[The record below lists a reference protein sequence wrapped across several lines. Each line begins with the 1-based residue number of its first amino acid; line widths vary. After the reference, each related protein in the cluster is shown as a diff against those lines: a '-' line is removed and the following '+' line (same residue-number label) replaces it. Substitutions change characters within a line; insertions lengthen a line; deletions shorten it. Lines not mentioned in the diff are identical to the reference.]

1 MSFIHLVY
9 KDLLI
14 LCRDRLTLFMLFILP
29 CLVVFG
35 LGFLVDERA
44 FSNRNDSMRISVLVL
59 DSGLGLQN
67 KSWARLAVED
77 FQQTPNMLVEELAD
91 LTEAKRLVENHDRAA
106 VIVFHPVFSE
116 KVNQCSFLREGI
128 NPFHRDGV
136 YLERLGVEV
145 LRDTKQPATA
155 ALIQQFAQVSL
166 LRVVL
171 PYMIGRAFEK
181 LGDPSFI
188 ELLGR
193 EVSLPVP
200 PKLRFLVSKEKLA
213 LGELLELAA
222 AGDKKMMDEYRS
234 KVGNGIQNALSGQ
247 FEKYNLTGKTWA
259 SLTKSMLDNGIIISQ
274 DESQETIKK
283 IDKSVVRFQIFVPS
297 MTVLFS
303 FVFLFVSGWN
313 IVAEKKQSTLQRIF
327 YTPVGNWVILLGKM
341 FPIIILTVLQ
351 VGFMILMGVFFL
363 GFELADVGTSFV
375 YRFCFLSIFLFC
387 ISFCVAGISTLLG
400 FLVSNE
406 TQLIF
411 VSGIVFLFFGVLGG
425 CVFPLEIMPDYA
437 KSLAIL
443 TPQGWAL
450 QAIREL
456 LSYKGNSS
464 FQESIF
470 FQGCLVLLGIGVI
483 TSLISHWIIVKMRSG
498 DWIWN

>member
-29 CLVVFG
+29 WLVVFG

-106 VIVFHPVFSE
+106 VIVFHPEFSE
-116 KVNQCSFLREGI
+116 KVNQCSFLRDGI

-145 LRDTKQPATA
+145 LRDIKQPATA

-259 SLTKSMLDNGIIISQ
+259 SLTKSMLDIGIIISQ

-313 IVAEKKQSTLQRIF
+313 IVAEKNNLPCK
-327 YTPVGNWVILLGKM
+327 
-341 FPIIILTVLQ
+341 
-351 VGFMILMGVFFL
+351 GFFIPLSVMG
-363 GFELADVGTSFV
+363 
-375 YRFCFLSIFLFC
+375 
-387 ISFCVAGISTLLG
+387 
-400 FLVSNE
+400 
-406 TQLIF
+406 
-411 VSGIVFLFFGVLGG
+411 
-425 CVFPLEIMPDYA
+425 
-437 KSLAIL
+437 
-443 TPQGWAL
+443 
-450 QAIREL
+450 
-456 LSYKGNSS
+456 
-464 FQESIF
+464 
-470 FQGCLVLLGIGVI
+470 
-483 TSLISHWIIVKMRSG
+483 
-498 DWIWN
+498 